1 MAIYLWKFSYLLI
14 MSIGALNSFPG
25 FLFSLRICNIFP
37 SSLQI
42 VTESGITDQM
52 WLTELILKDVSY

>member
-1 MAIYLWKFSYLLI
+1 

-52 WLTELILKDVSY
+52 RLTELILKDVSY